1 MAADDQFRERPA
13 PDETERPAQD
23 EPELSWRLTR
33 SQVLRD
39 SAGVAVATGAYGI
52 SFGAI
57 ALAGGLNFWQ
67 TMALSLL
74 MFTGGSQFG
83 LIGVVAGGG
92 APIAGAATA
101 IMLGARNALYGLR
114 LSELLN
120 VHGSRRL
127 LAAQLVIDE
136 STAMSIGRDSD
147 RAARLGF
154 YATGIG
160 VFVCWNLG
168 TAVGLVGASWLS
180 DPRLLGLDAAAP
192 AAFLAL
198 LAPRL
203 RGREAWAVA
212 LAAAVVALVVVPFV
226 PVGVPVLI
234 AALVGVVAGLL
245 PGRTAVDDG
254 PSNDGPGNDGPG
266 NDGPGGDTGD
276 GRPSTARG
284 DAV

>member
-1 MAADDQFRERPA
+1 MT
-13 PDETERPAQD
+13 PDPD
-23 EPELSWRLTR
+23 LSWRLTR

-39 SAGVAVATGAYGI
+39 SMAVAIATGAYGV

-57 ALAGGLNFWQ
+57 ALAGGLDFWQ

-92 APIAGAATA
+92 APLAGAATA
-101 IMLGARNALYGLR
+101 IMLGARNAVYGLR
-114 LSELLN
+114 LSTLLN

-136 STAMSIGRDSD
+136 STAMSIGRASD
-147 RAARLGF
+147 RAGRLGF

-160 VFVCWNLG
+160 VFVLWNLG
-168 TAVGLVGASWLS
+168 TAAGVFGASWLS

-203 RGREAWAVA
+203 RGRETWAVA
-212 LAAAVVALVVVPFV
+212 LAAAVVALVAVPFV

-234 AALVGVVAGLL
+234 AAVVGVVAGVL
-245 PGRTAVDDG
+245 PGRSGAGRYHQAGERGRDDVDEQAG
-254 PSNDGPGNDGPG
+254 ESAP
-266 NDGPGGDTGD
+266 
-276 GRPSTARG
+276 
-284 DAV
+284 

>member
-1 MAADDQFRERPA
+1 MAQPHPE
-13 PDETERPAQD
+13 PDLA
-23 EPELSWRLTR
+23 WRLTR

-39 SAGVAVATGAYGI
+39 SMGVAIATGAYGI

-92 APIAGAATA
+92 APLAGAATA

-114 LSELLN
+114 LSELLD
-120 VHGSRRL
+120 VHGGRRL

-160 VFVCWNLG
+160 VFVLWNLG
-168 TAVGLVGASWLS
+168 TAVGVIGASWLS
-180 DPRLLGLDAAAP
+180 DPRLLGLDAAVP

-203 RGREAWAVA
+203 RGGETWAVA
-212 LAAAVVALVVVPFV
+212 AAAALVALVAVPFV

-245 PGRTAVDDG
+245 PGRPRPDRPVVDADPAPRAEPDDHPAG
-254 PSNDGPGNDGPG
+254 EGSP
-266 NDGPGGDTGD
+266 
-276 GRPSTARG
+276 
-284 DAV
+284 

>member
-1 MAADDQFRERPA
+1 VTTADDEVPG
-13 PDETERPAQD
+13 
-23 EPELSWRLTR
+23 EPEAGASPPTGRDLDWRLTR
-33 SQVLRD
+33 SQVIRD
-39 SAGVAVATGAYGI
+39 SMGVAIATGAYGI

-57 ALAGGLNFWQ
+57 ALAGGLDLWQ

-83 LIGVVAGGG
+83 LVGVVAGGG
-92 APIAGAATA
+92 APLAGAATA

-120 VHGSRRL
+120 VRGARRL
-127 LAAQLVIDE
+127 LTAQVVIDE
-136 STAMSIGRDSD
+136 STAMSIGRDSA

-160 VFVCWNLG
+160 VFVFWNIG
-168 TAVGLVGASWLS
+168 TAVGVLGASWLS

-212 LAAAVVALVVVPFV
+212 LAAALVALVAVPFV
-226 PVGVPVLI
+226 PVGFPVLI

-245 PGRTAVDDG
+245 PGRVDGVDSHANPADEG
-254 PSNDGPGNDGPG
+254 TP
-266 NDGPGGDTGD
+266 
-276 GRPSTARG
+276 
-284 DAV
+284 